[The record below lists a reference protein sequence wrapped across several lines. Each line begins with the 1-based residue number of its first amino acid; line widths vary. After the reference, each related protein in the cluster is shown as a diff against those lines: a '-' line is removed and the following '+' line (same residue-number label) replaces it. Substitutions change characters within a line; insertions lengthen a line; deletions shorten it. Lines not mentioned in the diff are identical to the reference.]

1 MSRTLVCSIGM
12 LGALAG
18 SAAAQPAPSPG
29 TPWGPTAVPEGADK
43 GPDKGADKG
52 PGAPSGPANGPDDG
66 ADKGA
71 GAREKDTGRAP
82 PPRVQPAEEP
92 AVLRPSPA
100 GSGVE
105 GDAGASSGAPGSEA
119 ASAAA
124 SAASSPPSAPA
135 AADGQ
140 GEPAAADTVVE
151 PAASGPPA
159 AESPVEGRPSVEWE
173 PFGYL
178 RAQWAGVQQDDD
190 VAFVGRSDGFS
201 LQNARVGVR
210 GALGA
215 RVRFELSLDG
225 AVDERER
232 VNTPNGRLRVGLR
245 DAFVDLRELAPELIP
260 LPVAL
265 SLRVGR
271 FEAWFDPDG
280 YDGDTERAFVDRA
293 LESHGVSATEG
304 WETSGLPPGRSI
316 GVAAHLRFWPK
327 RDGGAL
333 DEALQLR
340 GEAAVMNGAGEFASG
355 NDNDALALSA
365 ALRLVK
371 PERGWLQAAVRRN
384 PRTEGDLPFQQE
396 EVDTAFSLG
405 GGVSLGPVTVA
416 GGGVLQYTRFST
428 TGGPRQRAWGAHG
441 QAMVRVLKGAR
452 PLDAGYRFAALDPS
466 SLVVTD
472 RLMEHTA
479 GLVLGL
485 EALRARLQLN
495 VTHAVEQEARQL
507 SNDRAELLLELQL

>member
-12 LGALAG
+12 LGALAV

-29 TPWGPTAVPEGADK
+29 TPWGPTPVPEGADK
-43 GPDKGADKG
+43 GPDKGSG
-52 PGAPSGPANGPDDG
+52 PGTTDGPAKEADNG
-66 ADKGA
+66 ADKAA
-71 GAREKDTGRAP
+71 GARERDTGRAP
-82 PPRVQPAEEP
+82 PPRLQPADEP

-100 GSGVE
+100 GSSDDGE
-105 GDAGASSGAPGSEA
+105 AASSGGQAGA
-119 ASAAA
+119 
-124 SAASSPPSAPA
+124 PPSATNAPA
-135 AADGQ
+135 APEDDEQAGT
-140 GEPAAADTVVE
+140 ADTARE

-159 AESPVEGRPSVEWE
+159 AESLVEVRPSVQWE

-178 RAQWAGVQQDDD
+178 RAQWVGVRQDDD

-210 GALGA
+210 GGLGE

-260 LPVAL
+260 LPVGL

-280 YDGDTERAFVDRA
+280 HDGDTERAFVDRA

-327 RDGGAL
+327 RESGAL
-333 DEALQLR
+333 DGALDGTLDDALQLL
-340 GEAAVMNGAGEFASG
+340 GEVAVMNGADEFASG
-355 NDNDALALSA
+355 NDNDALALAA

-405 GGVSLGPVTVA
+405 GGVAVGPVTVA

-441 QAMVRVLKGAR
+441 QAMVRVLRGAR

-507 SNDRAELLLELQL
+507 SNDRAELLLELRL

>member
-1 MSRTLVCSIGM
+1 MSRTLVCSMGI
-12 LGALAG
+12 LGALAVR
-18 SAAAQPAPSPG
+18 AAAQPAPSPG
-29 TPWGPTAVPEGADK
+29 TPWGPTPVPEGADK
-43 GPDKGADKG
+43 GPDKGAG
-52 PGAPSGPANGPDDG
+52 PGADNGPDKG
-66 ADKGA
+66 GGA
-71 GAREKDTGRAP
+71 GAREQDTGRAP
-82 PPRVQPAEEP
+82 PPRLQPAEEP

-100 GSGVE
+100 GSSAE
-105 GDAGASSGAPGSEA
+105 RDSGASSEPAG
-119 ASAAA
+119 SAAA
-124 SAASSPPSAPA
+124 APSAPA
-135 AADGQ
+135 AAGVEEQ
-140 GEPAAADTVVE
+140 EEERAAQKVEE

-159 AESPVEGRPSVEWE
+159 AGPRGEARPSVRWE

-178 RAQWAGVQQDDD
+178 RAQWVGVRQDDD

-210 GALGA
+210 GALGE

-245 DAFVDLRELAPELIP
+245 DAFVDLRELAPALIP

-316 GVAAHLRFWPK
+316 GVAARLRLWP
-327 RDGGAL
+327 RQEGGAL
-333 DEALQLR
+333 DDALQLS

-371 PERGWLQAAVRRN
+371 PERGWLQAALRRN

-405 GGVSLGPVTVA
+405 GAVAVGPVTVA

-441 QAMVRVLKGAR
+441 QAMVRVLGGAR

-507 SNDRAELLLELQL
+507 SNDRAELLLELRL